1 MGHFKYIFAAQKNSI
16 KAILFSSYSV
26 QACEKIHKIHQQ
38 LPNLFI
44 LIPAMSKKSSNFSLL
59 GYTLLLY
66 FPLEYLAHGSHLL
79 LSFPDVNTLNGRGD
93 KVAFTCSIGIR

>member
-1 MGHFKYIFAAQKNSI
+1 
-16 KAILFSSYSV
+16 
-26 QACEKIHKIHQQ
+26 
-38 LPNLFI
+38 
-44 LIPAMSKKSSNFSLL
+44 MSKKSSNFSLS